1 MTKIILFI
9 LMFNSLWCKEQYLWP
24 TNASTTVTALFGE
37 ERPHRYHAGLDIRTW
52 GKSGYKLYATS
63 DGHIQRIRTGSKGYG
78 KALYIKLNDG
88 NTAVYAHLDKFTPS
102 LDATARSLQQ
112 HYGSYTIDH
121 SFSENEFPVRRGDLI
136 GYTGDTGGISG
147 PHLHFE
153 IRDRFERPL
162 NPLQFYKIK
171 DNLPP
176 IPRQIAVVPLADSTT
191 VNLSPFPQVYGIK
204 AVNPFE
210 YEVEDTI
217 TVHGKFGFALD
228 VVDRIDD
235 QPFKF
240 GIHSIILKLNGNL
253 QYKVQYDTYKFEH
266 AKYIYT
272 ERDYLLK
279 REFNTRFYRLF
290 NNVDYEGFY
299 FTHDENKN
307 GYDLEQH
314 KFHNFEI
321 IVNDYYD
328 NKISLK
334 GVVSTFPIHPLK
346 VNTND
351 IDGSLTISPDT
362 MIQSISFIKT
372 GPHVE
377 DLRKS
382 INLNEIGENTFEL
395 PQWEKP
401 FTTVEIKPNYKI
413 SNKMPS
419 QYLSLTAPTKISGS
433 THIVHY
439 ENGISFQFEEDYF
452 SGKNAILQFVKG
464 GKNRQSPMKR
474 KSKNILATVPIP
486 LSQLGNMNAIEIKFE
501 DPHPYVFKR
510 EIVSKIIHPH
520 QSFSLSFNAGEFHIN
535 GDADTF
541 HDSTFVWIE
550 SAIFESN
557 QDVELV
563 AGPFRL
569 GPSFQP
575 MKKKVEIHFD
585 LFNPDKLDNVGIFY
599 FDSHEKEWIYVETDI
614 DKKNVRLSSKILS
627 GEIFAVL
634 RETEKPKI
642 TSLTP
647 NINATYRQKDISS
660 IQFNVEDLISGI
672 DGEKNVSIQIDD
684 GKPLIHAYNSYRK
697 LVHFDFENN
706 LSKGEHSLYIVCT
719 DNVGNSHQIRGIF
732 YIK

>member
-9 LMFNSLWCKEQYLWP
+9 LTITSLWSKEQYLWP
-24 TNASTTVTALFGE
+24 TNASPTVTALFGE
-37 ERPHRYHAGLDIRTW
+37 ERPHRYHAGLDTRTW

-63 DGHIQRIRTGSKGYG
+63 DGYIQRIRTGSKGYG

-112 HYGSYTIDH
+112 HYGNYTIDH
-121 SFSENEFPVRRGDLI
+121 SFSQNEYPVRRGDLI

-153 IRDRFERPL
+153 IRDQFERPL

-176 IPRQIAVVPLADSTT
+176 IPRQIAVVPLADSTKI
-191 VNLSPFPQVYGIK
+191 NLSPFPQIFRIK
-204 AVNPFE
+204 TINPFE

-217 TVHGKFGFALD
+217 SIQGKFGFALD

-240 GIHSIILKLNGNL
+240 GIHSIILKINGDL

-272 ERDYLLK
+272 ERDYQLK
-279 REFNTRFYRLF
+279 RELNTRFYRLF

-307 GYDLEQH
+307 GYDLEHQ
-314 KFHNFEI
+314 KFHEFEI
-321 IVNDYYD
+321 VINDYYD
-328 NKISLK
+328 NKILLK
-334 GVVSTFPIHPLK
+334 GVISTFPIQPLRI
-346 VNTND
+346 NTNI
-351 IDGSLTISPDT
+351 IDGFLSISPDT
-362 MIQSISFIKT
+362 MLQSISFIKT
-372 GPHVE
+372 GPHAE
-377 DLRKS
+377 DMRKS
-382 INLNEIGENTFEL
+382 INLNEIENNTFEL

-401 FTTVEIKPNYKI
+401 FTTLEIKPNYKI
-413 SNKMPS
+413 SNKAPS
-419 QYLSLTAPTKISGS
+419 QYLSLISPSQISGN

-439 ENGISFQFEEDYF
+439 ENGVSFLFEEEYF
-452 SGKNAILQFVKG
+452 SGKDAILQFIKG
-464 GKNRQSPMKR
+464 GKIHQFPMRR
-474 KSKNILATVPIP
+474 KSKNILATKPIP
-486 LSQLGNMNAIEIKFE
+486 LSQLTNLTAIEIKF
-501 DPHPYVFKR
+501 DNPQPYVFKR
-510 EIVSKIIHPH
+510 EIVSKIVQPN

-535 GDADTF
+535 GDANTF

-550 SAIFESN
+550 STKFESN

-575 MKKKVEIHFD
+575 MKKKVDIHFD
-585 LFNPDKLDNVGIFY
+585 LFNPEKLNNVGIFY
-599 FDSHEKEWIYVETDI
+599 YDSHDEEWIYVDTAI

-634 RETEKPKI
+634 RETEKPNI
-642 TSLTP
+642 SSLIP
-647 NINATYRQKDISS
+647 NINATYRQKDIST
-660 IQFNVEDLISGI
+660 IQFSVEDLISGI
-672 DGEKNVSIQIDD
+672 DGEGNVSIQIDD
-684 GKPLIHAYNSYRK
+684 GKPLIHEYNSYRK
-697 LVHFDFENN
+697 HIQFEFENF
-706 LSKGEHSLYIVCT
+706 LSKGEHSLYIICT
-719 DNVGNSHQIRGIF
+719 DNVGNSHHIRGKF